1 MTVLM
6 WRWLAVALIVVALGI
21 LQATGLKPRMP
32 GDIAEW
38 RCLTGIVCGTIF
50 VVSLAYTAFARV
62 FGGNEATISA
72 CLWDWSKAWPV
83 IPLVI
88 GVLCGHIFFP
98 VWGR

>member
-1 MTVLM
+1 MTVLT
-6 WRWLAVALIVVALGI
+6 WRCVAGALIVAALLILDVTGI
-21 LQATGLKPRMP
+21 GVRMP
-32 GDIAEW
+32 STVEQW
-38 RCLTGIVCGTIF
+38 RRLTGVVCATLF
-50 VVSLAYTAFARV
+50 VSAIAYTAFARV

-72 CLWDWSKAWPV
+72 CLWEWSKAWPV